1 MYKPWSISDD
11 ILLRSL
17 SNQYNVFGIANK
29 LNRDIR
35 DIYNRLKLLNITFDD
50 SLFRPE
56 WRYDTDE
63 QQKQKRA
70 SY

>member
-1 MYKPWSISDD
+1 MYKHWSISDD

-17 SNQYNVFGIANK
+17 SHKYSIFGIAVNLK
-29 LNRDIR
+29 RDIK

-56 WRYDTDE
+56 WKYDNKELQQKRRYD
-63 QQKQKRA
+63 
-70 SY
+70 

>member
-1 MYKPWSISDD
+1 MYKLWSISDD

-29 LNRDIR
+29 LQRDIT

-56 WRYDTDE
+56 WRYDNE
-63 QQKQKRA
+63 ELQRKRR
-70 SY
+70 YD

>member
-17 SNQYNVFGIANK
+17 SHKYSIFGIGAK
-29 LNRDIR
+29 LKRDIR

-56 WRYDTDE
+56 WRYDTEE
-63 QQKQKRA
+63 QRKQKRA